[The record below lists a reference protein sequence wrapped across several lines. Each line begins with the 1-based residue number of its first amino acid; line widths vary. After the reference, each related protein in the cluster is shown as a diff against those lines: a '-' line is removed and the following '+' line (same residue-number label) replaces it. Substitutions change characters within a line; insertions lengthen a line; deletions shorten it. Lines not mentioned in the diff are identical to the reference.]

1 MFKTVHIKSRE
12 VGLLFK
18 RGDFVGLLPPGEHT
32 LFAPPAILK
41 PWLGEVRVDVEP
53 ADEVELTHPRL
64 REIVDAGVLTGWAE
78 VLDLSDR
85 ERALVWVDGRFHRV
99 LGAGLHVLFTCHRK
113 VRTERATV
121 ADGRFTHPD
130 LPAIVRSRGA
140 TAELDVCRVEKET
153 EGVLYLDGRFAE
165 VLPPGLYAFWHG
177 AAKAEVVTVSTRE
190 TVLDVSGQELL
201 TADNVTVR
209 LNVTAAVTVVDPRR
223 AVKVAEGA
231 DRAVYRVVQLAL
243 RAAVGSRTLEA
254 LLADRDA
261 VATEVADAAA
271 GRAADV
277 GATVRE
283 IGVRDVILPG
293 DMRALMNRVTEAKK
307 AAEANLI
314 TRREETAAA
323 RSQANTARLLADNP
337 ALMRLRELETL
348 ERIAERGE
356 LRVYVGDGETVGK
369 KVLELM

>member
-1 MFKTVHIKSRE
+1 MFKTIHIKARE
-12 VGLLFK
+12 IGLLFK
-18 RGDFVGLLPPGEHT
+18 KGDFAGLLPPGEHT
-32 LFAPPAILK
+32 LFVPPAFLT

-53 ADEVELTHPRL
+53 ADAVELTHPRL
-64 REIVDAGVLTGWAE
+64 REIADAGVLTGRAE
-78 VLDLSDR
+78 ILDLADR
-85 ERALVWVDGRFHRV
+85 ERALVWADGRFHRV
-99 LGAGLHVLFTCHRK
+99 LGPGLHVLFTGHRT
-113 VRTERATV
+113 VRIERAE
-121 ADGRFTHPD
+121 ARDGRFEHPA
-130 LPAIVRSRGA
+130 LPAIARSRGIA
-140 TAELDVCRVEKET
+140 AALDVCRVEKET
-153 EGVLYLDGRFAE
+153 AGVLYLDGRFAE
-165 VLPPGLYAFWHG
+165 ALPPGLYAFWHG
-177 AAKAEVVTVSTRE
+177 AAKAEVVTVETRE

-201 TADNVTVR
+201 TADSVTVR
-209 LNVTAAVTVVDPRR
+209 LNVTAGVKVTDPRR
-223 AVKVAEGA
+223 AVLIAEGA
-231 DRAVYRVVQLAL
+231 DRAVYRAVQLAL
-243 RAAVGSRTLEA
+243 RAAVGSRSLEE

-261 VATEVADAAA
+261 VAAEVADAAA

-277 GATVRE
+277 GAQVTA

-356 LRVYVGDGETVGK
+356 LRVFVGDGETVGK
-369 KVLELM
+369 KVLDLV

>member
-1 MFKTVHIKSRE
+1 MFKTIRIKARE
-12 VGLLFK
+12 IGLLFK
-18 RGDFVGLLPPGEHT
+18 KGDFAGLLPPGEHT
-32 LFAPPAILK
+32 LFVPPAFLT
-41 PWLGEVRVDVEP
+41 PWLDEVRVDVEP

-64 REIVDAGVLTGWAE
+64 REIADAGVLTGWAE
-78 VLDLSDR
+78 VLDLADR
-85 ERALVWVDGRFHRV
+85 ERALVWADGRFHRV
-99 LGAGLHVLFTCHRK
+99 LGPGLHVLFTCHRK
-113 VRTERATV
+113 VTVERAE
-121 ADGRFTHPD
+121 ARDGRFEHPR
-130 LPAIVRSRGA
+130 LPAVVRSPGVA
-140 TAELDVCRVEKET
+140 AALDVCRVNKET
-153 EGVLYLDGRFAE
+153 AGVLYLDGKFAE

-177 AAKAEVVTVSTRE
+177 AAKAEVVTVETRE

-209 LNVTAAVTVVDPRR
+209 LNVTAGVKTVDPRR
-223 AVKVAEGA
+223 AVSVAEGA
-231 DRAVYRVVQLAL
+231 DRAVYRAVQLAL

-261 VATEVADAAA
+261 VAGEVAEAAA
-271 GRAADV
+271 GRAAEV
-277 GATVRE
+277 GAQLRE
-283 IGVRDVILPG
+283 VGVRDVILPG

-348 ERIAERGE
+348 ERIAERGD
-356 LRVYVGDGETVGK
+356 LRVFVGDGETVSR
-369 KVLELM
+369 KVLELV

>member
-1 MFKTVHIKSRE
+1 MFRTFHIKARE
-12 VGLLFK
+12 IGLLFK
-18 RGDFVGLLPPGEHT
+18 RGEFAGLLSPGEHT
-32 LFAPPAILK
+32 LFVPPAFLK
-41 PWLGEVRVDVEP
+41 SWLGEVRVDVEP

-64 REIVDAGVLTGWAE
+64 REVVDAGVLDGLAD
-78 VLDLSDR
+78 VLDLADG
-85 ERALVWVDGRFHRV
+85 ERALVWADGRFHRV
-99 LGAGLHVLFTCHRK
+99 LGPGLHVLFAAHRK
-113 VRTERATV
+113 VRVERV
-121 ADGRFTHPD
+121 AARDGRFGHPD

-140 TAELDVCRVEKET
+140 AAALDVCRVEKET
-153 EGVLYLDGRFAE
+153 AGVLYLDGRLAE

-177 AAKAEVVTVSTRE
+177 AAKAEVVPVTARE

-209 LNVTAAVTVVDPRR
+209 LNVTAAVRVVDPRK
-223 AVKVAEGA
+223 AVAVAEGA
-231 DRAVYRVVQLAL
+231 DRAVYRAVQLAL
-243 RAAVGSRTLEA
+243 RAAVGSRSLEA

-261 VATEVADAAA
+261 VAAEVADAAA

-277 GATVRE
+277 GAAVGE
-283 IGVRDVILPG
+283 VGVRDVILPG

-348 ERIAERGE
+348 ERVAERGA
-356 LRVYVGDGETVGK
+356 LRVFVGPGETAAQ
-369 KVLELM
+369 KVLELV